1 MTSERVSLL
10 SWPAEVFYRRLHS
23 VVDDFGRYYATPML
37 LRAACYPLQLD
48 KVSDQD
54 VGKWLGET
62 RKAGLVRVFESG
74 GKQYLVV
81 LCFRQQ
87 VRAKASKFPQ
97 PPPDEEYPPSECVAD
112 AQQLIADAH
121 LDGDGDGDG
130 GGKRAHVRASRLPT
144 DWKLSTEQIEWA
156 IGAQPTWDAEHA
168 LKVGEA
174 FRDYWKSVPG
184 NRGLK
189 LDWDA
194 TWRTWVRK
202 EGPTKRRPPDDRFA
216 GAI

>member
-1 MTSERVSLL
+1 
-10 SWPAEVFYRRLHS
+10 
-23 VVDDFGRYYATPML
+23 ML

-54 VGKWLGET
+54 VSKWLGET

-74 GKQYLVV
+74 EKQFLEVQD
-81 LCFRQQ
+81 FRQQ

-97 PPPDEEYPPSECVAD
+97 PPPDAEHAPCECAAD
-112 AQQLIADAH
+112 AQQTQASAH

-130 GGKRAHVRASRLPT
+130 GGKRAQGRASRLPE
-144 DWKLSTEQIEWA
+144 DWRLSTEQIEWA
-156 IGAQPTWDAEHA
+156 IGAQPTWDAEHT

-184 NRGLK
+184 SRGLK
-189 LDWDA
+189 LDWSA

-202 EGPTKRRPPDDRFA
+202 EGPAKNPVTDNRFA
-216 GAI
+216 GAL